1 MNASTAHGEIHRGVL
16 PQRRRQRRRRPR
28 VARVVA
34 LELFVIVHVGPD
46 DRQLLDG
53 RA

>member
-1 MNASTAHGEIHRGVL
+1 VL